1 MPIKVKRTIHT
12 RPMIQPG
19 GVKEGL
25 ASIGYQVETERSV
38 KIEPTIP
45 AAWQIKMPKIR
56 LGSSLAGRL
65 LEI

>member
-1 MPIKVKRTIHT
+1 
-12 RPMIQPG
+12 
-19 GVKEGL
+19 
-25 ASIGYQVETERSV
+25 VETERSV